1 MMKKICIIAPSS
13 LRYVPYLRCYEE
25 VLEESGLEYD
35 IFYWDRYGLDESR
48 PGTFVYRRAGTV
60 SGALLVPA
68 YIGYRRFLLS
78 RLQAADYDVYIV
90 LSTQVGVL
98 LYDFLKS
105 RRFILDI
112 RDYSHEKL
120 LPYKYI
126 LGQLV
131 KFAKLVC
138 ISSEGFLHWLPVG
151 IDYILSHNTV
161 LSELNKNY
169 TEFSR
174 DKKILSYIGAVGYY
188 DANVKFINAL
198 KNHAHLD
205 IRYVGRGTCDEK
217 LREYCVSND
226 ISNVSFLGGFA
237 PEQKESYY
245 HDTNFVVGCYGN
257 DNMIVKTLT
266 PNRLYEAC
274 VYRRPLIVNSGTHLA
289 EIVRDNGLGIV
300 VDLDDMRDFDAQ
312 LNKYYDSACIDE
324 FYRNCEVFLEKVRC
338 DIALFKAKVQTVVG
352 GSSSEQ

>member
-1 MMKKICIIAPSS
+1 MKKICIIAPSS

-35 IFYWDRYGLDESR
+35 IYYWDRYCLDESR
-48 PGTFVYRRAGTV
+48 AGTFVYRRAGTV

-68 YIGYRRFLLS
+68 YVGYRRFLLS

-126 LGQLV
+126 MGQLV
-131 KFAKLVC
+131 KLAELVC
-138 ISSEGFLHWLPVG
+138 ISSRGFLRWLPAG

-188 DANVKFINAL
+188 GANVKLINAL
-198 KNHAHLD
+198 KNNASLE

-217 LREYCVSND
+217 LRDYCVSNG
-226 ISNVSFLGGFA
+226 ILNVSFLGGFA

-245 HDTNFVVGCYGN
+245 HATNFVIGCFGN
-257 DNMIVKTLT
+257 DNTNVQTLT
-266 PNRLYEAC
+266 PNRLYESC
-274 VYRRPLIVNSGTHLA
+274 VYRRPLIVSSGTHLA
-289 EIVRDNGLGIV
+289 EIVEDNGIGIV

-312 LNKYYDSACIDE
+312 LNKYYDLAFIGE
-324 FYRNCEVFLEKVRC
+324 FYGNCEIFLEKVRC
-338 DIALFKAKVQTVVG
+338 DIALFKGKVQDVVG
-352 GSSSEQ
+352 VSAGGH